1 MQQPS
6 EKDVEAAKEYI
17 RRRLDAERS
26 MVYNLEKAM
35 KRAAEKI
42 VEICYSANISP
53 QNFHY
58 SDLSIRDQNKVDEVI
73 KELQEE
79 VGDYYETLAIADH
92 EEDRDYLLPIIC
104 GEDRGLTFE
113 ERLEDYCNKYKN
125 ELMLLIGAGLFL
137 GVAKKLLAEGI
148 DAPLTYGR
156 GKTNS
161 MLTAI
166 GNLTRFGI
174 AKGWMKSWERSTSK
188 NGCFGWIVR
197 RGSSWPCDI
206 CNDNCGFHSIE
217 EGTGLPVHSHCCC
230 VAIPVYV

>member
-1 MQQPS
+1 
-6 EKDVEAAKEYI
+6 
-17 RRRLDAERS
+17 

-53 QNFHY
+53 QKFHY

-137 GVAKKLLAEGI
+137 GVAKKLLAKSIGENLKHPYANQLLAEGI